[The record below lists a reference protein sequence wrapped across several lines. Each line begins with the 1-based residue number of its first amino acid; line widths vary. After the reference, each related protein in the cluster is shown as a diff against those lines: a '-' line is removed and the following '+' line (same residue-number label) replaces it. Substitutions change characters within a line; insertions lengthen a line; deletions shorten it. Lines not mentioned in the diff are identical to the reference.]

1 MSFNIQLMVN
11 SSPPHQLDKALS
23 TVLSV
28 NGTLKED
35 TSIIDPVI
43 KIQCNLANI
52 TRCNYM
58 SIPQFNRYYFITN
71 IKSITNDIVEISAHV
86 DVLNT
91 YKSEIRMN
99 TGIVRRQENSWNLY
113 LNDGTFKTYQN
124 PMVLTKSFPSGFTTK
139 EFVLAVAGGAGS
151 T

>member
-11 SSPPHQLDKALS
+11 SSPPHQLDKELS

-43 KIQCNLANI
+43 KIQCNLASI

-71 IKSITNDIVEISAHV
+71 IKSITDDIAEISAHV

-99 TGIVRRQENSWNLY
+99 TGIIRRQENNWNLY

-124 PMVLTKSFPSGFTTK
+124 PMVLTKTFPSGFTTK
-139 EFVLAVAGGAGS
+139 EFILAVAGGAGS